1 MISQLVAELSE
12 LSLPLILKAELEGL
26 LGNVVIQPLHPGIG
40 PQQLEALAV
49 GLPEELD
56 PGHEDGAVGAVLGP
70 LARHGREHDHL
81 GGGQVVQI
89 VHLHAVHALLP
100 RRLCPLLGQ
109 VQVTLSGNKEQVLYQ
124 SKTKLISPMPM
135 NVEFS
140 FLNKKSLVVTVR
152 HYQA

>member
-70 LARHGREHDHL
+70 LTRHGREHDHL

-109 VQVTLSGNKEQVLYQ
+109 VQVTLTGNNN
-124 SKTKLISPMPM
+124 KLFFKVKRSYFSP
-135 NVEFS
+135 
-140 FLNKKSLVVTVR
+140 
-152 HYQA
+152 